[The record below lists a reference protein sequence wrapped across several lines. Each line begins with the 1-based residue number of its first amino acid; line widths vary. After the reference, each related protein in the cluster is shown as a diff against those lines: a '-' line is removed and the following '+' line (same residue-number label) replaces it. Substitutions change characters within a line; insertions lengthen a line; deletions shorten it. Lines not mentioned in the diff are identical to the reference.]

1 MTLKDHEKSAIK
13 RALVDALSRE
23 NEVRRIVIFGS
34 FLSSD
39 NPNDMD
45 IAVFQD
51 SQENYLPL
59 ALRYR
64 KDVRSV
70 SSRIPVDI
78 VPLKIG
84 IRDDPFVEQVEKG
97 ETIYER

>member
-1 MTLKDHEKSAIK
+1 MSKTLEL
-13 RALVDALSRE
+13 RT
-23 NEVRRIVIFGS
+23 
-34 FLSSD
+34 
-39 NPNDMD
+39 NDLD

-51 SQENYLPL
+51 SEEKHLPL

-64 KDVRSV
+64 KNIRSV

-78 VPLKIG
+78 VPLKTG
-84 IRDDPFVEQVEKG
+84 IKDDPFIEQIEKG